1 MDEIIR
7 FVLGGINLWAPAVT
21 LVCGTVAAV
30 RAGAAGARTARTGP
44 GLVGITRR
52 LWCDSTLRWFCFW
65 VLGIYGVHGFV
76 MHLFFSDFTA
86 KLIGWPNSPFQFEV
100 AYANLVFGV
109 VGLVAF
115 FRPRRDFTLAAV
127 LGFLVWFGCDGI
139 GHVWSLLA
147 QGDTAQFN
155 AGSILY
161 TDLLLPVA
169 GVLLYIGAGGTDQ
182 GTHHAAHSAARAPT
196 GPAVPNSSPY
206 RGTTGIEAL
215 QAAVLKFA
223 HERDWQQ
230 FHDPKNLSM
239 AVAVEAGELMEHFR
253 WVRSDESR
261 AVLADMRTRE
271 AVEHEVA
278 DVMMLLLEFA
288 ASTGIDVTRAVEAK
302 LAINAQRYPV
312 DKSRGRA
319 TKYDRLDDAR

>member
-21 LVCGTVAAV
+21 VVCGTVAAV
-30 RAGAAGARTARTGP
+30 RADATGAGTAHTGP
-44 GLVGITRR
+44 TRAGITRR
-52 LWCDSTLRWFCFW
+52 LWC
-65 VLGIYGVHGFV
+65 
-76 MHLFFSDFTA
+76 
-86 KLIGWPNSPFQFEV
+86 
-100 AYANLVFGV
+100 
-109 VGLVAF
+109 
-115 FRPRRDFTLAAV
+115 DFTLAAV

-147 QGDTAQFN
+147 QGDTAEFN
-155 AGSILY
+155 TGSILY

-169 GVLLYIGAGGTDQ
+169 GVLLYIGAGGADQ
-182 GTHHAAHSAARAPT
+182 GVSHAARPAARPPT
-196 GPAVPNSSPY
+196 DPAVPDPSTY
-206 RGTTGIEAL
+206 RGATGIEAL
-215 QAAVLKFA
+215 QHAVLKFA
-223 HERDWQQ
+223 QERDWQQ

-261 AVLADMRTRE
+261 VVLADARTRE
-271 AVEHEVA
+271 AVEQEVA

-288 ASTGIDVTRAVEAK
+288 ASTDIDVSRAVEAK

-312 DKSRGRA
+312 DKCHGRA
-319 TKYDRLDDAR
+319 TKYDRLDEAR

>member
-30 RAGAAGARTARTGP
+30 RAGAAGAGTVRRGP
-44 GLVGITRR
+44 GCAGIARR

-76 MHLFFSDFTA
+76 IHFFFSDFTA

-139 GHVWSLLA
+139 GHV
-147 QGDTAQFN
+147 
-155 AGSILY
+155 
-161 TDLLLPVA
+161 
-169 GVLLYIGAGGTDQ
+169 
-182 GTHHAAHSAARAPT
+182 
-196 GPAVPNSSPY
+196 
-206 RGTTGIEAL
+206 
-215 QAAVLKFA
+215 
-223 HERDWQQ
+223 
-230 FHDPKNLSM
+230 
-239 AVAVEAGELMEHFR
+239 
-253 WVRSDESR
+253 
-261 AVLADMRTRE
+261 
-271 AVEHEVA
+271 
-278 DVMMLLLEFA
+278 
-288 ASTGIDVTRAVEAK
+288 
-302 LAINAQRYPV
+302 
-312 DKSRGRA
+312 
-319 TKYDRLDDAR
+319 